1 MANATK
7 PAVRPATRQEMEHFF
22 AHCAFIRSI
31 FVFSTRVWRDSSE
44 RDQKIMDE
52 RSPTFV
58 RDIGDALA
66 EYVILS
72 ACRVTDPA
80 VDPRGNENLTV
91 ETIVKTATEG
101 SGTRKALEELAI
113 QLDAFGAK
121 LRPVRNKLLAHADR
135 VTIERDQPLG
145 GGSWAEWAAFW
156 ITLREFVQLASRE
169 LAGNFYDPEIAG
181 VEGDGAVVV
190 RAIRDL
196 QTR

>member
-1 MANATK
+1 MADAAK
-7 PAVRPATRQEMEHFF
+7 PVARPATRREMEHFF
-22 AHCAFIRSI
+22 AHCAFIRSV
-31 FVFSTRVWRDSSE
+31 FVFSARVWRDSSE

-52 RSPTFV
+52 RSPTFA

-91 ETIVKTATEG
+91 ETIVKTAAEGTE
-101 SGTRKALEELAI
+101 TRKALEALAI

-145 GGSWAEWAAFW
+145 GGSWA
-156 ITLREFVQLASRE
+156 
-169 LAGNFYDPEIAG
+169 
-181 VEGDGAVVV
+181 
-190 RAIRDL
+190 
-196 QTR
+196 